1 MPAPE
6 FPEFLAD
13 FRTGDPQ
20 AIEDFLRDIDPFLRQ
35 IIRLRMIDSRLR
47 RVLDT
52 SDILQSLLK
61 DFLSRKQNDT
71 PPGGA
76 TGGLR
81 AYLVAAAHK
90 KILARLRRECRQL
103 GSLPDDWDA
112 VSPEPSPAQQAE
124 QRDLYQV
131 VRARLS
137 EDKRRLFDL
146 CAQGLTWPEI
156 AQQVSGK
163 PNVLRVRLRRAIMA
177 ILSDLKGEESS
188 DAR

>member
-6 FPEFLAD
+6 FPESLAH

-20 AIEDFLRDIDPFLRQ
+20 AIEDYLRRIDPFLRQ
-35 IIRLRMIDSRLR
+35 VIRLRLIDSRLR

-71 PPGGA
+71 PPVGA

-90 KILARLRRECRQL
+90 KILARLRKECRHL
-103 GSLPDDWDA
+103 GSLPRDWDA

-131 VRARLS
+131 VRARLP
-137 EDKRRLFDL
+137 EDRRLLFDL

-156 AQQVSGK
+156 ARQVGGK
-163 PNVLRVRLRRAIMA
+163 PNALRVRLSRAVRT
-177 ILSDLKGEESS
+177 ILNDLNHGVPFGGI
-188 DAR
+188 